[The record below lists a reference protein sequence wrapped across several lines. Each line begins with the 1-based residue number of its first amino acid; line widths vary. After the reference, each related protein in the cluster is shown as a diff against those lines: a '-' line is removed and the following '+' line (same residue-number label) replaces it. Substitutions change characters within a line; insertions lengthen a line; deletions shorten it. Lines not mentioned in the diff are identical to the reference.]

1 MRSIAEITNASS
13 SEEGDDEDDSDGD
26 GDGDDE
32 DDEDGSE
39 ESGEESDEFEDQ
51 GSDSDASEEMER
63 QQAEAEVRATQPVP
77 TKCRWKD
84 WMMMVSA
91 HPKVAGCLALV
102 VCSEYFPGPSVCR
115 CLLAL
120 SWSNAPRSVST
131 NSFDRHSLLHD
142 NIAHDTRHHPTHH
155 TTPDEH
161 GWLVHSTGAERLRI

>member
-13 SEEGDDEDDSDGD
+13 SEEGDDEDDSDSD

-84 WMMMVSA
+84 SGLDDDGICASQGGELSSPRCVQRVFPRPVCMSMLVGS
-91 HPKVAGCLALV
+91 LV
-102 VCSEYFPGPSVCR
+102 V
-115 CLLAL
+115 
-120 SWSNAPRSVST
+120 
-131 NSFDRHSLLHD
+131 
-142 NIAHDTRHHPTHH
+142 
-155 TTPDEH
+155 
-161 GWLVHSTGAERLRI
+161 